1 MRPGRAVM
9 TAMRSDKAMASC
21 RLCVTNTMVRSVR
34 RRTPTSHSPMRSRV
48 CSSSAPKGSS
58 IRRMGVSSASARA
71 MATRWRM
78 PPESSRGYLASK
90 PLRPIGSSSPSAI
103 SRRRAVSTPISSR
116 PKPTLSSA
124 VRHGKRPA
132 SWKTSATFFG
142 FGPETVSPSIR
153 MCPESGRTRPPIMPS
168 TVDLPQPLGPR
179 SETNSRGRT
188 VRLTRST
195 AGTGP
200 LGVS

>member
-1 MRPGRAVM
+1 M
-9 TAMRSDKAMASC
+9 TAMRSESAIASW

-58 IRRMGVSSASARA
+58 IKRMGVSSASARA

-90 PLRPIGSSSPSAI
+90 PLSPMGPSSPSAI
-103 SRRRAVSTPISSR
+103 SRRRADATPRSSR

-124 VRHGKRPA
+124 VRHGKSPG
-132 SWKTSATFFG
+132 SWKTRATFFG
-142 FGPETVSPSIR
+142 FGPVTGSPSIR
-153 MCPESGRTRPPIMPS
+153 IVPESGRTRPPIMPS
-168 TVDLPQPLGPR
+168 TVDLPQPLGPS

-188 VRLTRST
+188 VRLTPST
-195 AGTGP
+195 AGMGP
-200 LGVS
+200 LGVT